1 MWRNTN
7 IHIIRASILL
17 TLRQTDTAENPTS
30 ASGKL
35 RRRRRRRMKL
45 GQSVANGGA
54 AAAAILS
61 LSLSPCPPPPP
72 ARGELLPLRV
82 RSCVSAADGGDDG
95 PVAG

>member
-1 MWRNTN
+1 
-7 IHIIRASILL
+7 
-17 TLRQTDTAENPTS
+17 
-30 ASGKL
+30 
-35 RRRRRRRMKL
+35 MKL

-82 RSCVSAADGGDDG
+82 RSCVSAVVRRSVGGSDG
-95 PVAG
+95 PVAGQTGWLAGGRGDLSSSSSVANGH